1 MTDHIPNG
9 PFHAQGILKA
19 RKIGGR
25 AGIVMADIR
34 DGLGE
39 AMFEVIG

>member
-19 RKIGGR
+19 RKIGGG
-25 AGIVMADIR
+25 AGTVVTDIPA
-34 DGLGE
+34 GLGQ